1 MRQSSL
7 YSLSLDQVQTQLGK
21 PLRSM
26 NLEELLTSVWSAE
39 SNLESG
45 GGTWVTIDK
54 AVGKRTVDQVWKDI
68 QEEQAHGRQVIT
80 LGEMTLE
87 DLLARAGAPVPMSA
101 AHQLTVNVAMGG
113 HCAGSPHVY
122 EDDIQMLGR
131 KRIAPGDVAEK
142 TVERR
147 QKRMIKNRESAAR
160 SRARKQVPLSF
171 FFFHIIWPWLICSQ
185 RFQWFCVSG
194 TILLICGLLG
204 DRRHIPTSWR
214 IRFLAWKKRTKDSRN
229 GR

>member
-1 MRQSSL
+1 MESQGGGQQQQPLLMRQSSL
-7 YSLSLDQVQTQLGK
+7 YSLSLDQVQTHLGK

-26 NLEELLTSVWSAE
+26 NLEELLNSVGSAE

-45 GGTWVTIDK
+45 CGTRVTIDK

-101 AHQLTVNVAMGG
+101 AHQQTVNVAMGG
-113 HCAGSPHVY
+113 YGACLPHVY

-160 SRARKQVPLSF
+160 SRARKQVPRSF
-171 FFFHIIWPWLICSQ
+171 FFF
-185 RFQWFCVSG
+185 
-194 TILLICGLLG
+194 ILYGLG
-204 DRRHIPTSWR
+204 
-214 IRFLAWKKRTKDSRN
+214 
-229 GR
+229 